1 MALMRHALRALRGQ
15 ILAYGLGLVVWGVAE
30 ALLFP
35 TVRDTLGAVDYP
47 PEILEAF
54 GASGGNLA
62 DPRTFMDVEF
72 FSLGPL
78 VVATFALLAGSGAL
92 GGEESGGTMEVLASF
107 PLSRRRMFA
116 SKVGAVLVAI
126 ALVCVLIS
134 IGWACSAPFADFGRD
149 LSVAR
154 LVLATFGILP
164 FAAFVVVSSV
174 LLAALAPSRGAAGAW
189 SGVLLVASYV
199 LVVIANVA
207 DSVKNLRYASPYYFS
222 DLTGILAN
230 GVEWKHQL
238 VLVASTVAVGWVAL
252 RAFEGRELGAER
264 WQFAAPFRGGPTM
277 FAPDRPSQAER
288 ALGWLWLRRRRW
300 WAAAATAVVVVGAA
314 SGAAAGALLGSAA
327 SSRTVSA
334 SGWVAAPSARV
345 VAPASGTLRSLGVAE
360 GADVVAGQDIGWVQ
374 NALDGSLVPL
384 RAPIGGRIA
393 ELKARE
399 GEFVA
404 AGTPMATVH
413 QLDALYVQLEVD
425 ERDID
430 AVAPG
435 QPLEARVSARGL
447 TLQSTVASVGRVP
460 LVGDG
465 VRSRDEPKYEV
476 KSEPLAADAGVTVG
490 MVVDAQVTVAAAR

>member
-1 MALMRHALRALRGQ
+1 MALLRHALRALRGQ
-15 ILAYGLGLVVWGVAE
+15 VLAYGLGLVMWGVIE

-47 PEILEAF
+47 KEILEAF

-62 DPRTFMDVEF
+62 NPRTFMDVEF

-78 VVATFALLAGSGAL
+78 VMATFALLAGSGAL
-92 GGEESGGTMEVLASF
+92 GGEESGGTMEVLASL
-107 PLSRRRMFA
+107 PMSRRRMFA
-116 SKVGAVLVAI
+116 SKVGAVLLAM
-126 ALVCVLIS
+126 ALACVMIS
-134 IGWACSAPFADFGRD
+134 IGWALAAPFADFGRE
-149 LSVAR
+149 LSIAR

-164 FAAFVVVSSV
+164 FTAFMVVSSV
-174 LLAALAPSRGAAGAW
+174 LLAAIAPSRGAAGAW
-189 SGVLLVASYV
+189 SGVLLVASYL
-199 LVVIANVA
+199 LVVIANVT
-207 DSVKNLRYASPYYFS
+207 DSVENLRYASPYYYS
-222 DLTGILAN
+222 DLTGILQN

-238 VLVASTVAVGWVAL
+238 VLASSTIAVGWVAL

-288 ALGWLWLRRRRW
+288 TLGWLRERRGRW
-300 WAAAATAVVVVGAA
+300 WAGAATAVVLVGAA
-314 SGAAAGALLGSAA
+314 SGATAGALLGSAA
-327 SSRTVSA
+327 GTRTVSA
-334 SGWVAAPSARV
+334 SGWVMAPSARV
-345 VAPASGTLRSLGVAE
+345 VAPVSGALRSLAVAE

-384 RAPIGGRIA
+384 RAPIAGRIA

-404 AGTPMATVH
+404 VGTPMATVH

-425 ERDID
+425 ERDIE
-430 AVAPG
+430 AVVPG

-447 TLQSTVASVGRVP
+447 TLQSTVVSVGRVP
-460 LVGDG
+460 LAGDG

-476 KSEPLAADAGVTVG
+476 KSAPLAADAGVTVG
-490 MVVDAQVTVAAAR
+490 MVVDGLVTVTAAR